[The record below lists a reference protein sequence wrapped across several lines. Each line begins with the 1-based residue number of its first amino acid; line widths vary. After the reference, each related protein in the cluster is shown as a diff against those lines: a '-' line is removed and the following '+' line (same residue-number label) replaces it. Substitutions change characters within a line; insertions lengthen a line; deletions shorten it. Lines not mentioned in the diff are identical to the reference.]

1 MSDSDSSGGGW
12 GDDNTRPLRIYVLRH
27 EKRPVDD
34 PTFDVSLTDEGLE
47 DAEELVCEELNELGV
62 NAVYS
67 SPYKRVLQT
76 VEPYLDQVHVGMGAC
91 VEWCLS
97 EHPEPNDTPPTE
109 IPDEWH
115 DEFSIES
122 THVPLMTAEEAH
134 AKNRTIE
141 QVFNRLADFVELL
154 SKVHD
159 EGDVVLLATHQTSV
173 HALLS
178 MASGIPVD
186 CMDVPMGK
194 MVELDWHGVIKY
206 KYHGEART
214 AVGVLRRSTRPK
226 TNTAANS
233 SSRTSPPRRTPRRT
247 DRDRLQAHG
256 PWLQHFHSLWLDL
269 PNSSLKRDCRTVRV
283 NHAKVPARW
292 ILRRCLAFADRDA
305 RPYPNLAS
313 FYIRRRASAR
323 PSRKRAPHG
332 DTHRDIIHGV
342 RHAHPRALRVARRLS
357 AARPH
362 LKSSARAAVA
372 APRRRRPN
380 HAGKCLAYFDDSSDF
395 GGGGS
400 GVDPESL
407 AILQQRLGQ
416 RIDLEGEG
424 AERLNKTAGLLL
436 DASGR
441 AIDKDERRKVLK
453 ADRGRPGAAGARDLL
468 RPGGLVPRRRRDQR
482 EHAHRQEDE
491 AAKEIELQKKEEEEL
506 RKEYEAAR
514 AELEAARDARIQPT
528 THDELVAYFFSTE
541 FNEMEYEI
549 VKQRPLLT
557 DDFFAYLAARRDGEG
572 DEEEKGKL
580 DALFTVTSNFVGF
593 VDQTTRAM
601 LSPLERM
608 KKLLGAKDK
617 KAMIL
622 EMVDNDELDLNLMAL
637 LKTNINTAR
646 QAGQEDAAKFM
657 EKIYAACAKFV
668 DGA

>member
-1 MSDSDSSGGGW
+1 
-12 GDDNTRPLRIYVLRH
+12 
-27 EKRPVDD
+27 
-34 PTFDVSLTDEGLE
+34 
-47 DAEELVCEELNELGV
+47 
-62 NAVYS
+62 
-67 SPYKRVLQT
+67 
-76 VEPYLDQVHVGMGAC
+76 
-91 VEWCLS
+91 
-97 EHPEPNDTPPTE
+97 
-109 IPDEWH
+109 
-115 DEFSIES
+115 
-122 THVPLMTAEEAH
+122 
-134 AKNRTIE
+134 
-141 QVFNRLADFVELL
+141 
-154 SKVHD
+154 
-159 EGDVVLLATHQTSV
+159 
-173 HALLS
+173 
-178 MASGIPVD
+178 MASV
-186 CMDVPMGK
+186 
-194 MVELDWHGVIKY
+194 
-206 KYHGEART
+206 T
-214 AVGVLRRSTRPK
+214 STR
-226 TNTAANS
+226 A
-233 SSRTSPPRRTPRRT
+233 
-247 DRDRLQAHG
+247 
-256 PWLQHFHSLWLDL
+256 
-269 PNSSLKRDCRTVRV
+269 
-283 NHAKVPARW
+283 
-292 ILRRCLAFADRDA
+292 
-305 RPYPNLAS
+305 
-313 FYIRRRASAR
+313 
-323 PSRKRAPHG
+323 
-332 DTHRDIIHGV
+332 
-342 RHAHPRALRVARRLS
+342 LS
-357 AARPH
+357 ASRAASLRGASH

-453 ADRGRPGAAGARDLL
+453 ADEAGQAQQALEISYD
-468 RPGGLVPRRRRDQR
+468 PEGLFPDV
-482 EHAHRQEDE
+482 DE
-491 AAKEIELQKKEEEEL
+491 TSASMLIDKKMKAKEIELQKKEEEEL

-514 AELEAARDARIQPT
+514 AELEAARDARVQPT

-557 DDFFAYLAARRDGEG
+557 DDFFAYLGARRDGE
-572 DEEEKGKL
+572 DDDEEKGKL
-580 DALFTVTSNFVGF
+580 DALYTVTSNFVGF

-617 KAMIL
+617 RAMIL

>member
-1 MSDSDSSGGGW
+1 M
-12 GDDNTRPLRIYVLRH
+12 
-27 EKRPVDD
+27 
-34 PTFDVSLTDEGLE
+34 
-47 DAEELVCEELNELGV
+47 
-62 NAVYS
+62 
-67 SPYKRVLQT
+67 
-76 VEPYLDQVHVGMGAC
+76 
-91 VEWCLS
+91 
-97 EHPEPNDTPPTE
+97 
-109 IPDEWH
+109 
-115 DEFSIES
+115 
-122 THVPLMTAEEAH
+122 
-134 AKNRTIE
+134 
-141 QVFNRLADFVELL
+141 
-154 SKVHD
+154 
-159 EGDVVLLATHQTSV
+159 
-173 HALLS
+173 
-178 MASGIPVD
+178 
-186 CMDVPMGK
+186 
-194 MVELDWHGVIKY
+194 
-206 KYHGEART
+206 
-214 AVGVLRRSTRPK
+214 
-226 TNTAANS
+226 
-233 SSRTSPPRRTPRRT
+233 
-247 DRDRLQAHG
+247 
-256 PWLQHFHSLWLDL
+256 
-269 PNSSLKRDCRTVRV
+269 
-283 NHAKVPARW
+283 
-292 ILRRCLAFADRDA
+292 
-305 RPYPNLAS
+305 
-313 FYIRRRASAR
+313 
-323 PSRKRAPHG
+323 
-332 DTHRDIIHGV
+332 
-342 RHAHPRALRVARRLS
+342 
-357 AARPH
+357 
-362 LKSSARAAVA
+362 
-372 APRRRRPN
+372 
-380 HAGKCLAYFDDSSDF
+380 AYFDDSSDF

-453 ADRGRPGAAGARDLL
+453 ADEAGQAQQALEISYD
-468 RPGGLVPRRRRDQR
+468 PEGLFPDV
-482 EHAHRQEDE
+482 DE
-491 AAKEIELQKKEEEEL
+491 TSASMLIDKKMKAKEIELQKKEEEEL